1 MNDTF
6 LNQFFVLED
15 IEVLG
20 IEGLLV
26 KANVGFLVIVEL

>member
-26 KANVGFLVIVEL
+26 KANVGFFVIVEL